1 MVKQVIPALPRKD
14 CSGVDAHP
22 ADQEGLHTNAVDHK
36 ESALEQT
43 AGRDGGTMLEQSFP
57 A

>member
-22 ADQEGLHTNAVDHK
+22 ADQEGLHTNAVDHE

>member
-1 MVKQVIPALPRKD
+1 MKQVILALPRKN
-14 CSGVDAHP
+14 CSGVDGHP
-22 ADQEGLHTNAVDHK
+22 ADQEGLHINAVDHE

-43 AGRDGGTMLEQSFP
+43 AGRDGGTMLEQPFP